1 MLITCWSAK
10 AGVGTSVVAAA
21 LAFVMADRHPSGSLL
36 VDVVGDQPAV
46 LGLPA
51 VGSPGWSAWLEA
63 GDDAPEQGLRRLE
76 VELRA
81 GVHLLP
87 RGERAVDD
95 PELSR
100 LADALESDARPVV
113 VDVGLVSSRQS
124 MHAGLARRGTP
135 SVLVVRPCYLA
146 LRAAVDAPVRP
157 DGVIVVDEPDRA
169 LGPTDVE
176 QVVGVP
182 VLAVVRADPAVA
194 RAVDAGLLGQRI
206 PRSLAR
212 PLAGV
217 A

>member
-21 LAFVMADRHPSGSLL
+21 LAFVTADRHPSGSLL
-36 VDVVGDQPAV
+36 VDAVGDQPAV
-46 LGLPA
+46 LGLPD

-63 GDDAPEQGLRRLE
+63 EDAPETGLRRLE

-87 RGERAVDD
+87 RGEREIDD
-95 PELSR
+95 PDLSR
-100 LADALESDARPVV
+100 LANALESDARPVV
-113 VDVGLVSSRQS
+113 VDVGLVSSRQRTN
-124 MHAGLARRGTP
+124 ADLARRGTP

-146 LRAAVDAPVRP
+146 LRAALDAPVRP
-157 DGVIVVDEPDRA
+157 DGVIVVDEPERA
-169 LGPTDVE
+169 LGPIDVE

-182 VLAVVRADPAVA
+182 VFAVVRADPAVA